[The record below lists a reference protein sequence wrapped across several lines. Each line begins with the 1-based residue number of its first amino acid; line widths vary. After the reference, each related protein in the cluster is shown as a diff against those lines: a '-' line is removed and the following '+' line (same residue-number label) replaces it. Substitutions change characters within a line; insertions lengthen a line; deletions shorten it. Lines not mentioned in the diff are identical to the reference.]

1 MPHPGWVLGHKDRVN
16 YMLLGAITTTPM
28 PGRVTEEL
36 NLGNIT
42 ASFGKETSLTERRM
56 EQRGMWPQTEA
67 ERGGGWWLSAP
78 VKPSYSSSMGCLEIL
93 LCPGN
98 QTISDQDVFSYCQLN
113 KTSTNKSALQPYT
126 FQRPLTSLAPF
137 ESPLDQGDQCCRK
150 GFHCTKEEMETQRG
164 EIDTP
169 KVTQWLSVVI
179 SPDMPSGALS
189 FAWHL
194 IFTGQ
199 GCYRVRLSAELCYG
213 SVFAL
218 VSYVF

>member
-1 MPHPGWVLGHKDRVN
+1 MPHPGWVLGHKGRVN

-28 PGRVTEEL
+28 LGRVTEEL

-42 ASFGKETSLTERRM
+42 ASFGKETSSTERRM

-78 VKPSYSSSMGCLEIL
+78 VKPSYNSSMGCLEIL

-113 KTSTNKSALQPYT
+113 KTSTNKSVLQLYT

-137 ESPLDQGDQCCRK
+137 ESPLDQGGFSLHK
-150 GFHCTKEEMETQRG
+150 GENGDPERDRHTQG
-164 EIDTP
+164 HS
-169 KVTQWLSVVI
+169 VTQCSHFSRHATRGLILCMALHLYRPRLLESDCLQNSAMGQFLPWSVMY
-179 SPDMPSGALS
+179 S
-189 FAWHL
+189 
-194 IFTGQ
+194 
-199 GCYRVRLSAELCYG
+199 RK
-213 SVFAL
+213 
-218 VSYVF
+218 